1 MLEKGVAIGAILTL
15 VVGMTQFI
23 FKLRYCEVDD
33 VVDNVIGTIIGVK
46 LSVYL
51 RKGIAV
57 VYKIKKVGLFDFSGQ
72 IRVNSILY
80 NCGKDMAEKYD
91 LHHWDNSHFKNFII
105 VVFCVLKNSVY
116 LVSEEDNYVATFQTR
131 KVGEMFRFEK
141 LACLPEMSGKGIGMF
156 CINTIEKMALKMSC
170 KKVCMEVY
178 APSKHALDFYLHR
191 GYKVCGNTKTLK
203 YSEIRMEK
211 VL

>member
-1 MLEKGVAIGAILTL
+1 MK
-15 VVGMTQFI
+15 
-23 FKLRYCEVDD
+23 C
-33 VVDNVIGTIIGVK
+33 
-46 LSVYL
+46 
-51 RKGIAV
+51 
-57 VYKIKKVGLFDFSGQ
+57 FD
-72 IRVNSILY
+72 
-80 NCGKDMAEKYD
+80 
-91 LHHWDNSHFKNFII
+91 
-105 VVFCVLKNSVY
+105 LK
-116 LVSEEDNYVATFQTR
+116 
-131 KVGEMFRFEK
+131 K

>member
-1 MLEKGVAIGAILTL
+1 MLEKGVVIGAILTL

-23 FKLRYCEVDD
+23 FKLRYCEVGD

-46 LSVYL
+46 LSDFL
-51 RKGIAV
+51 WKGIAV

-105 VVFCVLKNSVY
+105 VVLCVLKNSCIW
-116 LVSEEDNYVATFQTR
+116 LVKKTILLLHF
-131 KVGEMFRFEK
+131 KHEK
-141 LACLPEMSGKGIGMF
+141 LVKCFDLKNLHVCQRCRVRVLV
-156 CINTIEKMALKMSC
+156 CI
-170 KKVCMEVY
+170 
-178 APSKHALDFYLHR
+178 
-191 GYKVCGNTKTLK
+191 
-203 YSEIRMEK
+203 
-211 VL
+211 VLILLRKWL

>member
-51 RKGIAV
+51 WKGIAV

-141 LACLPEMSGKGIGMF
+141 LACLPEMSGKV
-156 CINTIEKMALKMSC
+156 S
-170 KKVCMEVY
+170 VCFV
-178 APSKHALDFYLHR
+178 L
-191 GYKVCGNTKTLK
+191 TLLRK
-203 YSEIRMEK
+203 W
-211 VL
+211 L

>member
-1 MLEKGVAIGAILTL
+1 
-15 VVGMTQFI
+15 
-23 FKLRYCEVDD
+23 
-33 VVDNVIGTIIGVK
+33 
-46 LSVYL
+46 
-51 RKGIAV
+51 
-57 VYKIKKVGLFDFSGQ
+57 
-72 IRVNSILY
+72 
-80 NCGKDMAEKYD
+80 MAEKYD

-170 KKVCMEVY
+170 KKSVYGGVC
-178 APSKHALDFYLHR
+178 SKQAR
-191 GYKVCGNTKTLK
+191 
-203 YSEIRMEK
+203 IRF
-211 VL
+211 LFA